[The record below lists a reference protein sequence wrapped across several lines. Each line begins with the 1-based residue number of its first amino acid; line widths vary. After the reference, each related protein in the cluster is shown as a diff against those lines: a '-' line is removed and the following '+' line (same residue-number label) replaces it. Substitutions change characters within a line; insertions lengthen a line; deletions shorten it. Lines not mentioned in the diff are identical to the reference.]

1 MGRTSIFNQAEN
13 ELILEWMQ
21 RNPNHTKN
29 SYKKLSKELAKIS
42 STEKT
47 SKQIRQHWSNNL
59 NPDLC
64 KDPLNEDEKN
74 FIVQCADQSNQMK
87 NFPITKIVGLI
98 QQKFNK
104 LYSENTIKNFL
115 HTRKRRLDRIQ
126 ELPKLKV
133 YEPKPSPPKFNV
145 PPMNPI
151 FD

>member
-21 RNPNHTKN
+21 RNPNHPKN
-29 SYKKLSKELAKIS
+29 SYTKLSKELAKIS
-42 STEKT
+42 SIEKS

-59 NPDLC
+59 NPAL
-64 KDPLNEDEKN
+64 
-74 FIVQCADQSNQMK
+74 
-87 NFPITKIVGLI
+87 GLM

-115 HTRKRRLDRIQ
+115 HTRKRKLGQ
-126 ELPKLKV
+126 TQKSPKLKV
-133 YEPKPSPPKFNV
+133 YEPKPSPPKFNMP